1 MRRNARRASTA
12 VFIKDLNYFFPR
24 LYFFFDIIV
33 KKNAVDTNVYDEISR
48 AVALETVGFLSA
60 RGKSF
65 DWRLRLM
72 NVRDEGINKGVAPT
86 AIA

>member
-12 VFIKDLNYFFPR
+12 VFIKDLNIFF
-24 LYFFFDIIV
+24 LAFIFFDIIV
-33 KKNAVDTNVYDEISR
+33 KKNAVDTSVYDEISR